1 MPVKVAAAF
10 VGLCAGLCFWLVS
23 VLGLVGSP
31 TFSVTWLIV
40 DTFASLN
47 LTSGLMVT
55 WAAAL
60 FAGLVLRE
68 KTPRIALTFAVIA
81 PICGIVA
88 SASELW
94 PLRQGGGSLGL
105 AEAEAVWFLPRLS
118 AASLALAMTLLG
130 LSIQLLFS
138 GRKVL

>member
-1 MPVKVAAAF
+1 MQGKVAAAF
-10 VGLCAGLCFWLVS
+10 VGLGAGLCFSLAF
-23 VLGLVGSP
+23 VLGLAGGSA
-31 TFSVTWLIV
+31 FSVPWLIV

-60 FAGLVLRE
+60 FAGLMLRE
-68 KTPRIALTFAVIA
+68 QAPRIALTFAVIA
-81 PICGIVA
+81 PICGITA

-94 PLRQGGGSLGL
+94 TLQQGGASLGL
-105 AEAEAVWFLPRLS
+105 RAAEAVWFLPGLT

-138 GRKVL
+138 GTALR